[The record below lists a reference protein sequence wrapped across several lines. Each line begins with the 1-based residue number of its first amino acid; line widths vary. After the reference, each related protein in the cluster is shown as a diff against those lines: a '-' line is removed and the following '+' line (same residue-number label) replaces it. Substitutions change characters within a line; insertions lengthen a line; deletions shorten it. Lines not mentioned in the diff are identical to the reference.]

1 MSTVKKVRLKQD
13 EEKLV
18 VAYAN
23 LKLKQNRL
31 AKEIDTMK
39 QSVVNLFEDKKV
51 NVIFAKDKQDN
62 IHIEIINKGGKP
74 LEIDL
79 ENLLEKYIIEYVVCN
94 NDQNPETDVIING
107 NKVETKCRSC
117 GFVKDIT
124 NIGILSEY
132 YASLLKKIKK
142 ENKKNKKKSKENN

>member
-1 MSTVKKVRLKQD
+1 MSTAKKVRLKQD

-39 QSVVNLFEDKKV
+39 QSVVNLFENKKV

-62 IHIEIINKGGKP
+62 I
-74 LEIDL
+74 
-79 ENLLEKYIIEYVVCN
+79 
-94 NDQNPETDVIING
+94 
-107 NKVETKCRSC
+107 
-117 GFVKDIT
+117 F
-124 NIGILSEY
+124 GIQRIHQKK
-132 YASLLKKIKK
+132 KKIRYC
-142 ENKKNKKKSKENN
+142 

>member
-18 VAYAN
+18 VTYAN

-31 AKEIDTMK
+31 AKELDTMK

-62 IHIEIINKGGKP
+62 IFGIQRINRKRKKFDTANFK
-74 LEIDL
+74 IAHTDL
-79 ENLLEKYIIEYVVCN
+79 FNKFTSEIEYN
-94 NDQNPETDVIING
+94 
-107 NKVETKCRSC
+107 
-117 GFVKDIT
+117 
-124 NIGILSEY
+124 EY
-132 YASLLKKIKK
+132 KALGDSN
-142 ENKKNKKKSKENN
+142 E

>member
-31 AKEIDTMK
+31 AKEIDTIK
-39 QSVVNLFEDKKV
+39 QNVVNLFDNKKV

-62 IHIEIINKGGKP
+62 IFGIQRIHRKRKKFDTANFKIKHTDLFNKFTT
-74 LEIDL
+74 E
-79 ENLLEKYIIEYVVCN
+79 IEYNEYKALWDN
-94 NDQNPETDVIING
+94 NE
-107 NKVETKCRSC
+107 
-117 GFVKDIT
+117 
-124 NIGILSEY
+124 
-132 YASLLKKIKK
+132 
-142 ENKKNKKKSKENN
+142 

>member
-31 AKEIDTMK
+31 AKELDTMK
-39 QSVVNLFEDKKV
+39 QGVVNLFEDKKV

-62 IHIEIINKGGKP
+62 IFGIQRINRKRKKFDTSNFK
-74 LEIDL
+74 IKHTDL
-79 ENLLEKYIIEYVVCN
+79 FNKFTSEIEYN
-94 NDQNPETDVIING
+94 EYKALGD
-107 NKVETKCRSC
+107 
-117 GFVKDIT
+117 T
-124 NIGILSEY
+124 N
-132 YASLLKKIKK
+132 A
-142 ENKKNKKKSKENN
+142 

>member
-39 QSVVNLFEDKKV
+39 QSVVNLFENKKV

-62 IHIEIINKGGKP
+62 IFGIQRINRKRKKFDTANFK
-74 LEIDL
+74 IAHTDL
-79 ENLLEKYIIEYVVCN
+79 FNKFTSEIEYNEYKALGDN
-94 NDQNPETDVIING
+94 NE
-107 NKVETKCRSC
+107 
-117 GFVKDIT
+117 
-124 NIGILSEY
+124 
-132 YASLLKKIKK
+132 
-142 ENKKNKKKSKENN
+142 

>member
-1 MSTVKKVRLKQD
+1 MSTAKKVRLKQD

-39 QSVVNLFEDKKV
+39 QSVVNLFESKKV

-62 IHIEIINKGGKP
+62 IFGIQRIHRKRKKFDTANFKIAHTDLFNKFTS
-74 LEIDL
+74 E
-79 ENLLEKYIIEYVVCN
+79 IEYNEYKALGDN
-94 NDQNPETDVIING
+94 NE
-107 NKVETKCRSC
+107 
-117 GFVKDIT
+117 
-124 NIGILSEY
+124 
-132 YASLLKKIKK
+132 
-142 ENKKNKKKSKENN
+142 